1 MDTKKIKFSDS
12 FKNLIISNIELFKKE
27 DNNNKIRL
35 ITILEENGINE
46 YIDYIEGMNEKD
58 ILPFIWNLYLDSSI
72 PLDSSEEIEPIDN
85 ISSEEVK
92 EIF

>member
-1 MDTKKIKFSDS
+1 MQFSEDFKK
-12 FKNLIISNIELFKKE
+12 LIIKNIELFKKE

-35 ITILEENGINE
+35 ITILEENGIDE
-46 YIDYIEGMNEKD
+46 YISYIESINEKD

-72 PLDSSEEIEPIDN
+72 PLDSGEEMETIDN

>member
-1 MDTKKIKFSDS
+1 MKFSDD
-12 FKNLIISNIELFKKE
+12 FKNLIIKNIELFKKE

-35 ITILEENGINE
+35 ITILEENGIDE
-46 YIDYIEGMNEKD
+46 YISYIEGINEKD

-72 PLDSSEEIEPIDN
+72 PLDSGEEMDSIEN